1 MYSIKT
7 ISIVLSFSLLGC
19 CTTCRNQPQSLLGSL
34 KNSEYRDRMN
44 ATAWNSDNPT
54 LDNYYAYKD
63 QQVKQII
70 EQLGKGEE
78 PPIWMIE
85 ETLDNSEAN
94 RWGDDRSAADGHGYT
109 SISYS
114 AKNQNTKVRGSGR
127 RNPTLSV
134 GGGKDVMVIGIAQIP
149 PPALANG
156 LGLEGASFAGLAHHT

>member
-94 RWGDDRSAADGHGYT
+94 RWGG
-109 SISYS
+109 
-114 AKNQNTKVRGSGR
+114 
-127 RNPTLSV
+127 
-134 GGGKDVMVIGIAQIP
+134 
-149 PPALANG
+149 
-156 LGLEGASFAGLAHHT
+156 